1 MSTSILPAIIRNT
14 AADITN
20 FKVGQHLVI
29 DANGQYEQVQITEV
43 FGNAFYAEYQY
54 PHEFGFTIQTNPG
67 GTGGG
72 TTTEPITP
80 GAQTVT
86 VSGLNYVG
94 AGDQVVFEPGTPN
107 EETVILTATDNTA
120 VTLTAVFTLAHDA
133 GVTFIPIPIDTTA
146 TTGFT
151 GLAPAPI
158 QSPPQIDLDIYD
170 GGAPIEVDPTLQ
182 YPVSVPFTTR
192 QENDFPGVSLEG
204 PVITKE
210 DGQQVNLNGE

>member
-1 MSTSILPAIIRNT
+1 MSTSILPAIVRNT

-20 FKVGQHLVI
+20 FVVGKQLLI
-29 DANGQYEQVQITEV
+29 DAEGTHPETVTITEV

-54 PHEFGFTIQTNPG
+54 PHEFGFTIQS
-67 GTGGG
+67 
-72 TTTEPITP
+72 
-80 GAQTVT
+80 
-86 VSGLNYVG
+86 VSG
-94 AGDQVVFEPGTPN
+94 TPIN
-107 EETVILTATDNTA
+107 
-120 VTLTAVFTLAHDA
+120 
-133 GVTFIPIPIDTTA
+133 TTA

-170 GGAPIEVDPTLQ
+170 GGAPIEVDPTLD

-210 DGQQVNLNGE
+210 NGQQVNLNGE